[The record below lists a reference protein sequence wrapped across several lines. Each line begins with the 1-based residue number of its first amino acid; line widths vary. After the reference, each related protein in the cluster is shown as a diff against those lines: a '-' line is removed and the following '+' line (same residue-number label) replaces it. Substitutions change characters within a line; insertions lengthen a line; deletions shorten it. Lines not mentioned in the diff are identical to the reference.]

1 MKKIKLNTKS
11 TFTQK
16 CGNIIS
22 AKATVKL
29 LYLTPK
35 EDSLIHSS
43 VYMNVTVR
51 YGVNFNTPVIAVHTF
66 LFYFNFSYYLCFNLS
81 GFKMDNTV
89 SALLSQ

>member
-1 MKKIKLNTKS
+1 MNKIKLNTKS

-43 VYMNVTVR
+43 VYMNVT
-51 YGVNFNTPVIAVHTF
+51 YFNTPVIAVHTF
-66 LFYFNFSYYLCFNLS
+66 LFYFNCSYYLCFNLS
-81 GFKMDNTV
+81 G
-89 SALLSQ
+89 